1 MGPRPLIPGFRFKE
15 GRLLIFTTAETMA
28 LQTGPE
34 FKAERKLA
42 GEREWTPFS
51 PKFRLLRP
59 RSLERSKGSETGKE
73 LGPSKMIVNVVDPE
87 LARRQAFDAFRFSL
101 PPELV
106 SATERFPSRQWRL
119 FRVFQRE
126 PRFLDLLRQNPALAF
141 CLAHHDFLKEG
152 VRPVLGWA
160 STTLRL
166 KQRDILGHLGF
177 VEMEMCVR
185 MLAKV
190 LPETVHVE
198 SARRLRDLLRDTGA
212 LVWLEHLPQI
222 NAGVIALVADERL
235 RRWVTPKLLSEIAEA
250 ETELERPVV
259 APLLHDLQLMQMAL
273 WPSKG
278 PKKFQSV
285 AKLRQTHHDVGVEY
299 CERMEEARLN
309 CKFPPP
315 PLPGTKEIVPLSS
328 PEELTAEGRT
338 QRNCVASYA
347 KWVESGTGYIYRVLH
362 PERAT
367 LSIVPGPG
375 GEWEIQQL
383 KLAHN
388 EPVALVT
395 EHFVTVWLR
404 SFSFSP

>member
-1 MGPRPLIPGFRFKE
+1 MPLVLTPGFRFKE
-15 GRLLIFTTAETMA
+15 GRLLIFTAAETMA

-34 FKAERKLA
+34 LKAERKLA
-42 GEREWTPFS
+42 GEREWAPFS

-59 RSLERSKGSETGKE
+59 RSLERGRDGKSGKE
-73 LGPSKMIVNVVDPE
+73 LGPKEVTLNVVDPA

-160 STTLRL
+160 SSTLRL

-185 MLAKV
+185 ILAKV

-198 SARRLRDLLRDTGA
+198 SVRQLREVLADTDA
-212 LVWLEHLPQI
+212 LAWLAHLSQI
-222 NAGVIALVADERL
+222 NAGVVALVADERL
-235 RRWVTPKLLSEIAEA
+235 RRWVTPKLLAEVGASEA
-250 ETELERPVV
+250 ELERPVV
-259 APLLHDLQLMQMAL
+259 APLLHDLELMQEAL
-273 WPSKG
+273 RPGKA
-278 PKKFQSV
+278 PKAFQSV
-285 AKLRQTHHDVGVEY
+285 AKLRQTHHEVGIEY
-299 CERMEEARLN
+299 CERMEQARLN
-309 CKFPPP
+309 CKFPSP
-315 PLPGTKEIVPLSS
+315 PLPGTDEIVPLSS

-375 GEWEIQQL
+375 GDWEIQQL
-383 KLAHN
+383 KLARN
-388 EPVALVT
+388 EPVAPPT
-395 EHFVTVWLR
+395 EHFVMAWLR
-404 SFSFSP
+404 SFSLSP